1 MPRPATVTLQQVAEE
16 LQISERT
23 AYRRVKDGSIP
34 AFKMGSMWRCSASYL
49 DELRG
54 VPTIAPSTGSHT
66 LLLAEDQ
73 NAEEAPAP
81 ARFTY
86 KM

>member
-1 MPRPATVTLQQVAEE
+1 MSRPATVTLQQIADE

-34 AFKMGSMWRCSASYL
+34 AFKIGSVWRCRASYL

-66 LLLAEDQ
+66 LLSEIHD
-73 NAEEAPAP
+73 AEEAPPP
-81 ARFTY
+81 ARHYY